1 MVNIIFILLYIS
13 VILMPNFRSLD
24 IVSSQGLYLNIL
36 NLISTSFLVYKYY
49 KRKQILPKF
58 KEFSS
63 YTTISFLLF
72 LIWCL
77 LSILWALNK
86 SEGIRTVTEIFTFIV
101 AFLNIIINIKELPKK
116 PIDIIFSLL
125 VVMQFV
131 ELFYLFIPYLDDIL
145 KGIYRGGSMTYN
157 GLTGNKNI
165 AAFSILIKTPILY
178 YFLFNKNT
186 KIYFKIPLYFILLLS
201 IISIFF
207 VTETRAA
214 ELSFILLIIFLGFS
228 ILFKRYIEFEFL
240 VKRIKKFIYLIILTT
255 FPFLLGKMI
264 SSNTVDIGSN
274 LSSLTSETTINSNER
289 LKFYKYALEII
300 SENFFTGKG
309 IGSWELESI
318 EKDRLEMRSYVVPYH
333 VHNDI
338 LEIFSETGIFG
349 VVFFYSPF
357 FLVYFSLFYLILKNS
372 DKSEKSKVVIIFL
385 CLSMYLAD
393 ALINF
398 PFARVIQNINLI
410 FILCCGILVLESHL
424 KLNYKFLNYFSK
436 YLNPIRLILTLLIL
450 SPLSLYS
457 SFRLFESGRDQSL
470 LLYAFNQNNFEI
482 FKKDELEKIEIKYP
496 NLTGTALPIA
506 TIIGIHYYYLND
518 LELAER
524 YLREGTI
531 ANPYLNISQSYTGKV
546 FEKKGELDSAKYY
559 TKLAFD
565 KMPNN
570 PVHFAHYIQIL
581 SKTNDTLAIKEA
593 YDQVT
598 YKERDPRFE
607 NLYLLAMSR
616 LIDKD
621 EGRFILNDIKKNQL
635 KSDGLKASYY
645 ILELGEK
652 RVKEAYINYL
662 KAETYFKNNDF
673 SSAAKYY
680 DLASELNPLENPYI
694 ENAAISYLKIGK
706 LEEAM
711 ARIDKVIENL
721 DLTTEKGKTFYVKA
735 LVYLEKDERKLAC
748 EYFEKALNEGFNTKM
763 VLNSYCK

>member
-1 MVNIIFILLYIS
+1 
-13 VILMPNFRSLD
+13 
-24 IVSSQGLYLNIL
+24 
-36 NLISTSFLVYKYY
+36 
-49 KRKQILPKF
+49 
-58 KEFSS
+58 
-63 YTTISFLLF
+63 
-72 LIWCL
+72 
-77 LSILWALNK
+77 
-86 SEGIRTVTEIFTFIV
+86 
-101 AFLNIIINIKELPKK
+101 
-116 PIDIIFSLL
+116 
-125 VVMQFV
+125 
-131 ELFYLFIPYLDDIL
+131 
-145 KGIYRGGSMTYN
+145 MTYN

-186 KIYFKIPLYFILLLS
+186 KIYFKIPLYFILLSS

-255 FPFLLGKMI
+255 LPFLLGKMI

-457 SFRLFESGRDQSL
+457 SFRVFESGRDQSL

-748 EYFEKALNEGFNTKM
+748 EYLEKALNEGFNTKM